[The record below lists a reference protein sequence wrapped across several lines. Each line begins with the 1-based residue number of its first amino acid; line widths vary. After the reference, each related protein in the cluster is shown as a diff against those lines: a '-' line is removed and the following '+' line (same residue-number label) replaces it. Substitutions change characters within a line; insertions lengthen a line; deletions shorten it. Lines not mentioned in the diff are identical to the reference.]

1 MLYFSAGVGR
11 TGTFIALDI
20 LQQMAIKQ
28 KSVDIFNCV
37 QRLRNERMLM
47 VQTLVRMIYI
57 LIYDDVKK

>member
-11 TGTFIALDI
+11 TGTIIALDI

-47 VQTLVRMIYI
+47 VQTLVKMTYI
-57 LIYDDVKK
+57 LINYGKR

>member
-47 VQTLVRMIYI
+47 VQTLVKMTYI
-57 LIYDDVKK
+57 LINYGKR